1 MPKGRIPS
9 AVDWRHAGLDAT
21 VKDQAACGSCWAFGT
36 TGMLQGA
43 YWMATGE
50 CAAARASWLSLPR
63 RCVSGWNACTHAKLT
78 AAA

>member
-1 MPKGRIPS
+1 MPKGRLPN
-9 AVDWRHAGLDAT
+9 AVDWRHAGLDAV

-50 CAAARASWLSLPR
+50 PHSVSMLQLLMGLWLKLAARWL
-63 RCVSGWNACTHAKLT
+63 C
-78 AAA
+78 